1 MKLHVK
7 TRPTGSLYNFLHFF
21 LQNSSNLKVW
31 TLWFS
36 PVLRFL
42 LRAWQIA
49 SERVDSSKSEC
60 ERTRRN
66 SDCAVIGLEGKLGSP
81 SRREGILTRINILAL
96 SRKGNPVAIRDQD
109 SYSRQSGNA
118 VQGQIFGF
126 AIPVNAI
133 RPFLA
138 WIKGSCRK

>member
-1 MKLHVK
+1 M
-7 TRPTGSLYNFLHFF
+7 TG
-21 LQNSSNLKVW
+21 
-31 TLWFS
+31 
-36 PVLRFL
+36 
-42 LRAWQIA
+42 
-49 SERVDSSKSEC
+49 
-60 ERTRRN
+60 
-66 SDCAVIGLEGKLGSP
+66 VIGLEGELSAA
-81 SRREGILTRINILAL
+81 SRWREGILTRINILAL
-96 SRKGNPVAIRDQD
+96 PRKGNPVAIRDQD